1 MEVFDVLIKFITI
14 IIVTYLCTLLPMEV
28 FDVLIKFITIIIVI
42 FLCTHLC
49 PWRYLMF

>member
-14 IIVTYLCTLLPMEV
+14 IIVMYLCTLLPMEV
-28 FDVLIKFITIIIVI
+28 FDVLIKFITIIIVTY
-42 FLCTHLC
+42 LCTHYC